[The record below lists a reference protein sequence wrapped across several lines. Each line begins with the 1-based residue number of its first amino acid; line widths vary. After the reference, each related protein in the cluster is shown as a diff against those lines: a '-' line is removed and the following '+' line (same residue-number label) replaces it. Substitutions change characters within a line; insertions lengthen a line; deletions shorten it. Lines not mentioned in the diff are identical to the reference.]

1 MEVFGI
7 MGMSLGTIGFVFAII
22 CFSKMQKLIATLKEK
37 GILEDHE
44 DKQ

>member
-7 MGMSLGTIGFVFAII
+7 MGMSLGTIGLVFAII

-37 GILEDHE
+37 GILEDHD